1 MNKINL
7 LLALIMLMT
16 VGHAN
21 GQAEKNVC
29 YKVKVGA
36 VEYAPAEQKSTTNSV
51 ITGLAEAVLTGKA
64 TQQFPEYADA
74 VKASI
79 VSGLG
84 NARRLTVIEDSS
96 VQHDYLLSGNILNI
110 STTTKVE
117 TPVKKGST
125 ANEYFK
131 ALITI
136 TLNISNV
143 ANGEVIN
150 SHMFNISE
158 SDLGWL
164 GSRDRAMSDALT
176 ILSKRVASYYNSIY
190 PLHASVVERGDVDK
204 DKQKTVYIDLGS
216 ALNVEEGM
224 QFDVYS
230 LSTIA
235 GKEVRAEIGRLKIS
249 KVMGDDISLCKVT
262 KGDKQLKTA
271 LDNNE
276 MLVVTSR
283 K

>member
-96 VQHDYLLSGNILNI
+96 VQHDYILSGNILNI

-117 TPVKKGST
+117 TPVKKGSS
-125 ANEYFK
+125 ANDYFK

>member
-1 MNKINL
+1 MNKSNL

-96 VQHDYLLSGNILNI
+96 VQHDYILSGNILNI

-276 MLVVTSR
+276 MLVVRSR

>member
-1 MNKINL
+1 
-7 LLALIMLMT
+7 MT

-84 NARRLTVIEDSS
+84 NARRLTVVEDSS

-117 TPVKKGST
+117 TSVKKGSS

-224 QFDVYS
+224 QFDIYS
-230 LSTIA
+230 VREIA
-235 GKEVRAEIGRLKIS
+235 GKEARTEIGRLKIS
-249 KVMGDDISLCKVT
+249 KVMGEDISLCKVT

>member
-84 NARRLTVIEDSS
+84 NARRLTVVEDSS

-117 TPVKKGST
+117 TPVKKGSS

-224 QFDVYS
+224 QFDIYS
-230 LSTIA
+230 VREIA
-235 GKEVRAEIGRLKIS
+235 GKEARTEIGRLKIS
-249 KVMGDDISLCKVT
+249 KVMGEDISLCKVT